1 MSEVESIELSM
12 NDQNN
17 MRTFLQLVYSRNPSL
32 VNNWPMNES
41 VFVIVMEMVQE
52 VVSCSNRMDF
62 VPQPGDLIGG
72 RGGVHYTKKVLE
84 SIAKRVE
91 ENQRKPNREIYFS
104 CRDFVAANYR
114 TALEMA
120 GSGL

>member
-1 MSEVESIELSM
+1 MSEVESIELST
-12 NDQNN
+12 DDKAN
-17 MRTFLQLVYSRNPSL
+17 MRTFLKLVYSRNPRL
-32 VNNWPMNES
+32 VDNWSMNEG
-41 VFVIVMEMVQE
+41 VFEIVMEMVQE

-62 VPQPGDLIGG
+62 VPQPGDLLGG
-72 RGGVHYTKKVLE
+72 RGGVRYTKKVLE

-91 ENQRKPNREIYFS
+91 ENQSKPNREIYFS

-114 TALEMA
+114 SPLEMA